1 MVAGHV
7 VVVEVA
13 EENVAEEEEEGY
25 VENGLVIEGDLGRGY
40 ELRVAFPVID
50 YELRVAFPV
59 IDYFVFPVVTY
70 FVLIKCIYIAIKPI
84 SFSFN

>member
-40 ELRVAFPVID
+40 ELRVAFPVI
-50 YELRVAFPV
+50 EFRCGLAVGFTSKEKV
-59 IDYFVFPVVTY
+59 IYHIIP
-70 FVLIKCIYIAIKPI
+70 
-84 SFSFN
+84 